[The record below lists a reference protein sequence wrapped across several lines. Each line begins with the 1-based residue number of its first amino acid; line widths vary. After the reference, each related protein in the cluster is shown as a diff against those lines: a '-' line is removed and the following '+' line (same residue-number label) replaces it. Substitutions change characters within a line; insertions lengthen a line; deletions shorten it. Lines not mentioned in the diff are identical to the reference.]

1 MKEALSRVSNGIEK
15 GALNALGKPLIF
27 GVTGTGRV
35 AAGIVD
41 VLKTMPHEF
50 VEPSKLR
57 EVAEN
62 EKADMNKIYILHL
75 GTKDLV
81 ALKSREDVPFDK
93 QDYYKNPHKYESVF
107 AERYLPYI
115 SFLVNGVYWE
125 PKYPRI
131 LTIEELRKAQQSEA
145 GCRLMGV
152 CDISADYEGSIEFTR
167 NFTSIEEPFLLFD
180 ATVPEK
186 DCQDNAGSFLM
197 KIGDAKPGDNN
208 ILFHCVDHLPAEM
221 PKEASNHFGS
231 QLYPFIARV
240 VNSDFSKP
248 FEE

>member
-1 MKEALSRVSNGIEK
+1 MKDALSRVAKGIER
-15 GALNALGKPLIF
+15 GALKAMDRPLIF
-27 GVTGTGRV
+27 TVTGTGRV
-35 AAGIVD
+35 ASGIVD

-50 VEPSKLR
+50 VAPDKIK

-62 EKADMNKIYILHL
+62 EQADLNKIYILHL

-81 ALKSREDVPFDK
+81 ALKSRADKPFDK
-93 QDYYKNPHKYESVF
+93 QDYYKNPHMYESVF
-107 AERYLPYI
+107 AERYLPYT

-125 PKYPRI
+125 PKYPRV
-131 LTIEELRKAQQSEA
+131 LTIEELRTAQQSESGA
-145 GCRLMGV
+145 KLMGV

-167 NFTSIEEPFLLFD
+167 KFTSIEEPFLLFD

-186 DCQDNAGSFLM
+186 DCQDNAGSFLS
-197 KIGDAKPGDNN
+197 KIGDAKSGDNN

-240 VNSDFSKP
+240 VSSDFDKP